1 MDITTIS
8 SALSSIKTATE
19 IAKLIKNS
27 DNSIEQAEAKLKLAE
42 LISTLAE
49 AKIEIAEIQQM
60 LFEKDAEIYKL
71 KLQISEKE
79 SFCWESPYYWR
90 IEGDRKDGPF
100 CQHCYDKYNEKIRLQ
115 GNANGNGWWEC
126 AACKNVFTD
135 KSYHAPRL
143 TRDRLNSF

>member
-27 DNSIEQAEAKLKLAE
+27 DNSIEQAEAKLRIAE

-49 AKIEIAEIQQM
+49 AKIEIAGIQQV
-60 LFEKDAEIYKL
+60 LFEKDSEICKL

-79 SFCWESPYYWR
+79 KLYWESPYYWR
-90 IEGDRKDGPF
+90 VEGDQKDGPF

-115 GNANGNGWWEC
+115 GNTNSNGWWEC
-126 AACKNVFTD
+126 AACKNIFTD
-135 KSYHAPRL
+135 KNYRAPKL
-143 TRDRLNSF
+143 TRDRLNTF